1 MMRTLSKS
9 DFKLAQSCVTKLYYR
24 EARYPEATEDNPY
37 LAMLAEGGYMVEQL
51 ARLMFPDGV
60 ELQYGRDVATDWEET
75 RRLLE
80 QEHVTLFEAT
90 LLSGRKQARV
100 DILVKRG
107 NHFDLIEVKS
117 KSMDGDDLEEGP
129 LGPFRGKRKPHAIR
143 AAWRPYLEDVGYQT
157 QLLRELYPGAVVVP
171 HLLVVD
177 KSKTTA
183 TEGLPGMFTIQRNVV
198 VGGKLKDLDV
208 RFTGDPAAIIPG
220 EFLTVRDVTSE
231 VNELM
236 PEIVASTERLVAL
249 YDGDAVQREQE
260 PISWHCRSCEY
271 RVSGE
276 REQNGFRECWGELAA
291 PDPHIFDL
299 WHFGSVKIDGEQLG
313 SLLIAAGK
321 TSLYDVPPSLLTSK
335 RSARQLVQIEY
346 SRGTDPWIGPGL
358 APALANLE
366 WPLHFID
373 FETSLLALPYHR
385 GMHPYEQVAFQ
396 WSCHTLREPGGAPE
410 HREWLNTVDSY
421 PSAKFLVAL
430 RDAVGDDGAILTWS
444 AYEENVF
451 RRIRSQLER
460 YHLAEPSLI
469 SWLDAALG
477 RIVDLHK
484 LCVENFFHPAMKG
497 RTSIKMV
504 LDALWKADATLRDR
518 YIAWMQLP
526 ADPAVGPYEGLP
538 SITIEGRVLDVADG
552 VGAMQAYTAMLYGA
566 ERDDPATGAAWREL
580 LLRYCRLDTMAMV
593 LIWDYWSR
601 ATAGISREP
610 LTVG

>member
-1 MMRTLSKS
+1 MTRTLSKS
-9 DFKLAQSCVTKLYYR
+9 DFKLARSCITKLYYR
-24 EARYPEATEDNPY
+24 ESRYPEATEDNRY

-60 ELQYGRDVATDWEET
+60 ELQYGRDVAADWDET

-80 QEHVTLFEAT
+80 QQHVTLFEAT

-143 AAWRPYLEDVGYQT
+143 ATWRPYLEDVGYQT
-157 QLLRELYPGAVVVP
+157 QLLRELYPDAVIVP

-177 KSKTTA
+177 KSKTTV
-183 TEGLPGMFTIQRNVV
+183 TEGLPGMFTIQRNVM

-208 RFTGDPAAIIPG
+208 RFSGDPGAIVPG
-220 EFLTVRDVTSE
+220 EFLTIRDVTSE
-231 VNELM
+231 VNELI

-276 REQNGFRECWGELAA
+276 REQNGFHECWGELAA

-321 TSLYDVPPSLLTSK
+321 TSLYDVPPALLTSK
-335 RSARQLVQIEY
+335 RSSRQLVQIEY

-358 APALANLE
+358 APALANLR

-396 WSCHTLREPGGAPE
+396 WSCHTLRGPAEAPE
-410 HREWLNTVDSY
+410 HREWLNTVDSW

-430 RDAVGDDGAILTWS
+430 RDAVGDEGAILTWS

-469 SWLDAALG
+469 AWLDAALG

-504 LDALWKADATLRDR
+504 LDALWKADAQLRER
-518 YIAWMQLP
+518 YGEWMQLP

-566 ERDDPATGAAWREL
+566 ERDDPASCTAWREL
-580 LLRYCRLDTMAMV
+580 LLRYCKLDTMAMV
-593 LIWDYWSR
+593 LIWDYWR
-601 ATAGISREP
+601 RMA
-610 LTVG
+610 